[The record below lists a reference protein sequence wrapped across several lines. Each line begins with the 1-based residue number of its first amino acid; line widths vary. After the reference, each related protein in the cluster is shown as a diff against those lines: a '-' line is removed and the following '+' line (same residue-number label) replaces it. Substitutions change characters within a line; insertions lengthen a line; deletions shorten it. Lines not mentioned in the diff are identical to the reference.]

1 MKKKLVIVLI
11 TSTLLLTACGG
22 NNSQTENSRSSFAQT
37 QNNQSEAEQSE
48 SHASQESS
56 SSVESTQNSTLE
68 SQSSLSDLDALGS
81 IEVDEG
87 LSEVTLTI
95 PSGVI
100 GEQTQ
105 EDLNKLCEEYG
116 FQSITLNEDGSATYV
131 MTKEK
136 HKEYME
142 QYKAELTKRLAEL
155 IGSES
160 YPNFTDVKANENFTE
175 FTITTKSTELDMS
188 ESFSVMAFYL
198 YGGMY
203 NIFSGTPADNISVTF
218 VNADSGEVISTSNS
232 SESSN

>member
-22 NNSQTENSRSSFAQT
+22 NNSQTENSRLSSAQT
-37 QNNQSEAEQSE
+37 QNNQSEAEQFE
-48 SHASQESS
+48 SYASQEASS
-56 SSVESTQNSTLE
+56 AVESTQNSTSE

-87 LSEVTLTI
+87 LSEVTLSI
-95 PSGVI
+95 PSGII

-160 YPNFTDVKANENFTE
+160 YPNFTDVKANENFTK

>member
-22 NNSQTENSRSSFAQT
+22 NNSQTENSQSSSAQT
-37 QNNQSEAEQSE
+37 QNNQSETEQSE

-105 EDLNKLCEEYG
+105 EDLNKLCEEYD